1 MCQNSFLPARLARAT
16 LTTIAAVAIV
26 PTLACTPEPEGHA
39 PDGVA
44 SEPGA
49 PHASTALFQVAP
61 LRPID
66 ELRVEALEATPP
78 VEEGDF
84 VPSELVELIEID
96 PRLQLDIRYASTNN
110 FLGSVFYEQARAF
123 LQRPAAEALREA
135 HDALRAQGYGLLI
148 FDGYRPWHVT
158 KMFWDATPDS
168 LRIFVA
174 DPAAGSRHNRGAAVD
189 LTLIDLATGV
199 PVEMP
204 SGYDEFTVRAYPDY
218 PGGTDEERRNRDL
231 LRSVMEAYGFS
242 VYEAEWWHFDYHT
255 WPTYAIGNARF
266 EELVHQDARTP

>member
-1 MCQNSFLPARLARAT
+1 
-16 LTTIAAVAIV
+16 
-26 PTLACTPEPEGHA
+26 
-39 PDGVA
+39 
-44 SEPGA
+44 
-49 PHASTALFQVAP
+49 
-61 LRPID
+61 
-66 ELRVEALEATPP
+66 
-78 VEEGDF
+78 
-84 VPSELVELIEID
+84 
-96 PRLQLDIRYASTNN
+96 
-110 FLGSVFYEQARAF
+110 LGSVFYEEARAF

-189 LTLIDLATGV
+189 LTLVELATGE

-218 PGGTDEERRNRDL
+218 PGGTDEARRNRDL
-231 LRSVMEAYGFS
+231 LRSVMESHGFS

-266 EELVHQDARTP
+266 DELAHQGARSP